1 MADITVHQLSF
12 MIGFPTIVATGNS
25 LTDGLYATG
34 GEGFAYLLRNQLIS
48 RGYSTTMSIAAH
60 PGAGIDA
67 GISGIA
73 AELAAVHPQL
83 VTVEWGINNLSPT
96 YLLTKAQFQAKFRE
110 LLDLIL
116 AENANM
122 LVLCCTVP
130 WTGQPPGSDSYNLAV
145 EFNDAISDEAAVDG
159 FPVAQCWD
167 ATVGHTEFL
176 STLDY
181 FHPNDLGHDALRQ
194 ACWEALAPVLDNW

>member
-1 MADITVHQLSF
+1 MAIITVHDLPRQ
-12 MIGFPTIVATGNS
+12 IQYPTMVATGDS

-34 GEGFAYLLRNQLIS
+34 GEGFAYLLHDQLVS
-48 RGYSTTMSIAAH
+48 WGYSTTMSVAAH

-67 GISGIA
+67 GIASIA

-83 VTVEWGINNLSPT
+83 VTVEWGINNLAPE
-96 YLLTKAQFQAKFRE
+96 YILTKAEFQAKYRI

-122 LVLCCTVP
+122 LVLCCTLP
-130 WTGQPPGSDSYNLAV
+130 WTGQLPADPGYTLAV
-145 EFNDAISDEAAVDG
+145 EFNEAIVAEAAVDG

-167 ATVGHTEFL
+167 ATVGHTEYL
-176 STLDY
+176 SVLDS